1 MNLKYP
7 IAIELGDDQTAFG
20 VVVPDLP
27 GCFSAGDS
35 MEEAIENSKEA
46 IALWIETVL
55 DEGGKIPA
63 PGQMS
68 DHLKDPEFAGW
79 LWAVVEV
86 DGALLD
92 DKSER
97 VNISLPRRILA
108 RIDRYAAIHGESRSR
123 FLVNAALDRII
134 HDQA

>member
-1 MNLKYP
+1 MKLKYP
-7 IAIELGDDQTAFG
+7 IAMDPGNDDRAYG

-35 MEEAIENSKEA
+35 LDEAVENSKEA

-55 DEGGKIPA
+55 DDNGTIPA
-63 PGQMS
+63 PGRLA
-68 DHLKDPEFAGW
+68 DHVKNPEFAGW

-92 DKSER
+92 DQTER
-97 VNISLPRRILA
+97 VNISMPRRILS
-108 RIDRYAAIHGESRSR
+108 RIDRYASAHGETRSG
-123 FLVNAALDRII
+123 FLVNAALERIV
-134 HDQA
+134 HG

>member
-1 MNLKYP
+1 MKLKYP
-7 IAIELGDDQTAFG
+7 IAIEPGDEQTAFG

-35 MEEAIENSKEA
+35 MDEAVENSQEAITA
-46 IALWIETVL
+46 WIEVVL
-55 DEGGKIPA
+55 DKGEKIPP
-63 PGQMS
+63 PGKLS
-68 DHLKDPEFAGW
+68 DHLQNAEFTGW

-86 DGALLD
+86 DAALLD
-92 DKSER
+92 DSSER

-108 RIDRYAAIHGESRSR
+108 RIDRYAAAHGESRSG